1 MTAIK
6 ISKITSDTEL
16 KDCFHIRTIV
26 FINEQNVPLAEEMDQ
41 WDQEADHYL
50 LSMAGKAAATARVRY
65 ISDIA
70 KIERVAVLK
79 EMRGHNIGQRLM
91 TYIMAD
97 IKKNPAIRI
106 MKLGAQTHAITFY
119 QKLGFE
125 CYGDEFLDAGI
136 PHKWMTKSL

>member
-50 LSMAGKAAATARVRY
+50 LSMAGKSAATARVRY

-97 IKKNPAIRI
+97 IKKNPAVKI
-106 MKLGAQTHAITFY
+106 MKLGAQTHAIAFY
-119 QKLGFE
+119 EKLGFK

-136 PHKWMTKSL
+136 LHRWMTKVL